1 MKKINKYIIFVL
13 GLLLFTWSSN
23 TTAQKKNDI
32 GERIQK
38 IKLEKLLNKLDLDD
52 NTAIV
57 FVEKYK
63 EFGKSL
69 KALNKKRFQTYKLI
83 TENLESGIGLDTLV
97 DQMVNLEGQL
107 SQLKQDFAADLKTIL
122 TAKQLATM
130 IIFERKFNS
139 EILKLLKDYQQ
150 KDQKKESQ

>member
-1 MKKINKYIIFVL
+1 MKKIYKYIIFVL
-13 GLLLFTWSSN
+13 GLLSFTWSSN

-32 GERIQK
+32 GEKIQK
-38 IKLEKLLNKLDLDD
+38 IKLEKLLNKLDLDES
-52 NTAIV
+52 TSTV

-63 EFGKSL
+63 DFSKSL
-69 KALNKKRFQTYKLI
+69 KALNKKRFQTYKLM
-83 TENLESGIGLDTLV
+83 TENLESGNGLDTLV
-97 DQMVNLEGQL
+97 DRLVNLENQL
-107 SQLKQDFAADLKTIL
+107 NQLKQDFAADLKTIL
-122 TAKQLATM
+122 TTKQLATM